1 CSLPEEVVRKIH
13 QVDQQSSTLTTSGIT
28 GFSARILDKSEYR
41 MEKRGAAGTG
51 DIIVV
56 QLVEIIKKPG
66 QSLGLYLREG
76 NGTDRSSGVFA
87 SRFGENSELEKYGDI
102 IRPGDEI
109 LSVNNVD
116 VSAMSIDDVVLVLS
130 IPRRLL
136 LRIRYIK
143 NKRERMTQSQSMVTR
158 PVVVFQRTD
167 QEQHD
172 DTPSSTLLNHPT
184 STANTWLG
192 KKARQQQ
199 EMAKRC
205 SQPSSA
211 LSSSATATS
220 GVSSMMTMNLRQH
233 FTTAHS
239 SRLLNS
245 QAEKLEETVSRTARV
260 PPPKLLP
267 STVRRADSFTTNAQL
282 PTQMLPSYTYSMP
295 RSLAQRSVPLPS
307 FPGPSTAPDYLSA
320 SSSYVTFPGSL
331 GLSQFHVP
339 LGTSRPLPIN
349 QRSLSDVAGYAMH
362 HSLCSPPGAMDP
374 RYMFRGQSAWHP
386 VDLSDRSNSLPR
398 RCAVSGTAPRTV
410 KWRNDV
416 IDGANARMRLG
427 GNNISGQY
435 GRTIDDIFSAQE
447 YRNWACIDTGIRP
460 QERQSR
466 WSHTYGEKPGASIRS
481 SSLPSRAL
489 LTATNRFSLGH
500 ERGDLLDRLH
510 VSPLM
515 NRRVPLRVAGPGFDV
530 DTALDVTSLTGI
542 LVIQIIEGRGLKM
555 PEKQKA
561 FTEEMYCVLEV
572 NETHR
577 ARTGVSTAEQKFR
590 WRETF
595 EIDVQHATH
604 INFFVYSWHPQYRHK
619 LCHKGSLKLLEAFVV
634 DRLNGNRM
642 FALNL
647 EPKGQLI
654 VKIAYHNAAVAFRRI
669 VNCRHD
675 GLFGIPLQQL
685 VEREGRETPL
695 VLSRLLQ
702 EIEHRGV
709 DYSGLYILCGSLE
722 KKRMLREELE
732 LNVERARLSVE
743 AVPDTNVLACLV
755 KDFLRELPE
764 PLISISI
771 YSMIVE
777 AFSVALPNDPR
788 GNRRL
793 LLRVID
799 CLPTP
804 NKNTLIQIMDHLKTV
819 MSSEQHNGITTAR
832 LTGIFGCLLFC
843 SCNAPVE
850 SDNTQGSSGTYP
862 PKTVINPL
870 DTDQATRTLRLLI
883 DIWPSRVNGSESS
896 GSGSASSSTDVTS
909 AINPVSESQC

>member
-1 CSLPEEVVRKIH
+1 MVISGCSLPEEVVRKIH

-41 MEKRGAAGTG
+41 MEKRGTTGTG

-136 LRIRYIK
+136 LRIRFIK
-143 NKRERMTQSQSMVTR
+143 NKRERLTQSQSMVAR
-158 PVVVFQRTD
+158 PVVVFQRSD

-199 EMAKRC
+199 EMVKRC

-211 LSSSATATS
+211 SSSSATAT
-220 GVSSMMTMNLRQH
+220 GVSSMVTMSPRQH
-233 FTTAHS
+233 FISHP

-245 QAEKLEETVSRTARV
+245 QAEKLEETVSRTGRV

-267 STVRRADSFTTNAQL
+267 SSVRRADSFTTTAQL
-282 PTQMLPSYTYSMP
+282 PTQMLPSYTYSVP
-295 RSLAQRSVPLPS
+295 RSLTQRPVPPLSP
-307 FPGPSTAPDYLSA
+307 FPGPSTVPDYLPA
-320 SSSYVTFPGSL
+320 SSSYGAFPGSL
-331 GLSQFHVP
+331 GFSQFHVP
-339 LGTSRPLPIN
+339 PGASRPLPIN

-362 HSLCSPPGAMDP
+362 HSLCSPSGVTDP

-386 VDLSDRSNSLPR
+386 VDPSSRSNSLPR
-398 RCAVSGTAPRTV
+398 RRAASGTAPRTV

-416 IDGANARMRLG
+416 IDGANARVRLG
-427 GNNISGQY
+427 SSNVSGQY

-447 YRNWACIDTGIRP
+447 YRNWASIDTGIRP

-481 SSLPSRAL
+481 SSLPSRAM
-489 LTATNRFSLGH
+489 LTAANRFSLGH

-530 DTALDVTSLTGI
+530 DTPLDVTSLTGI
-542 LVIQIIEGRGLKM
+542 LVVQIIEGRGLRM

-604 INFFVYSWHPQYRHK
+604 TNFFVYSWHPQYRHK

-654 VKIAYHNAAVAFRRI
+654 VKIAFHSVAAAFRRI
-669 VNCRHD
+669 VNCRYD
-675 GLFGIPLQQL
+675 GLFGIPLQRL
-685 VEREGRETPL
+685 VAREGRETPL
-695 VLSRLLQ
+695 ILSRLLQ
-702 EIEHRGV
+702 EIEHRGI
-709 DYSGLYILCGSLE
+709 DYSGLYIHVTVCGSLE

-732 LNVERARLSVE
+732 LNVERARLNVE

-764 PLISISI
+764 PLISTSI

-777 AFSVALPNDPR
+777 AFSVALPNDPQ

-799 CLPTP
+799 CLPAP
-804 NKNTLIQIMDHLKTV
+804 NKNTLIQIMDHLKLV
-819 MSSEQHNGITTAR
+819 MSSEQHNGITAAR

-843 SCNAPVE
+843 SCNAPTE
-850 SDNTQGSSGTYP
+850 SGSTQAGSSIYP
-862 PKTVINPL
+862 PKMVVNPL
-870 DTDQATRTLRLLI
+870 DTDQAARTLRLLV
-883 DIWPSRVNGSESS
+883 DIWPSRVSKS
-896 GSGSASSSTDVTS
+896 D
-909 AINPVSESQC
+909 

>member
-1 CSLPEEVVRKIH
+1 
-13 QVDQQSSTLTTSGIT
+13 
-28 GFSARILDKSEYR
+28 
-41 MEKRGAAGTG
+41 
-51 DIIVV
+51 
-56 QLVEIIKKPG
+56 
-66 QSLGLYLREG
+66 
-76 NGTDRSSGVFA
+76 
-87 SRFGENSELEKYGDI
+87 
-102 IRPGDEI
+102 
-109 LSVNNVD
+109 
-116 VSAMSIDDVVLVLS
+116 
-130 IPRRLL
+130 
-136 LRIRYIK
+136 
-143 NKRERMTQSQSMVTR
+143 
-158 PVVVFQRTD
+158 
-167 QEQHD
+167 
-172 DTPSSTLLNHPT
+172 
-184 STANTWLG
+184 
-192 KKARQQQ
+192 
-199 EMAKRC
+199 MAKRC

-211 LSSSATATS
+211 SSSSVTAT
-220 GVSSMMTMNLRQH
+220 GVSSMMTISPRQH
-233 FTTAHS
+233 FTGQQS
-239 SRLLNS
+239 SRHLNS
-245 QAEKLEETVSRTARV
+245 QTEKLEETVSRTARI

-282 PTQMLPSYTYSMP
+282 PIQMLPSYTYSMP
-295 RSLAQRSVPLPS
+295 RSLTQRPVPLQS
-307 FPGPSTAPDYLSA
+307 FPGPSTAPDYLPA
-320 SSSYVTFPGSL
+320 SSSYGAFPGSF

-339 LGTSRPLPIN
+339 SSGTSRPLPIN

-362 HSLCSPPGAMDP
+362 HSLCSPSGAMDP
-374 RYMFRGQSAWHP
+374 RYMLRGQSAWHP
-386 VDLSDRSNSLPR
+386 IDSSIRSNSLPR
-398 RCAVSGTAPRTV
+398 RRAISGTAPRSV

-416 IDGANARMRLG
+416 IDGANARMRFG
-427 GNNISGQY
+427 SSNVSGQY

-447 YRNWACIDTGIRP
+447 YRNWACFDTGIRP
-460 QERQSR
+460 EERQSR

-481 SSLPSRAL
+481 SSLPSRAM

-500 ERGDLLDRLH
+500 ERGDVLDRLH

-515 NRRVPLRVAGPGFDV
+515 NRRVPLRIAGPGFDV
-530 DTALDVTSLTGI
+530 DTPLDVTSLTGI
-542 LVIQIIEGRGLKM
+542 LIVQIIEGRGLRM

-604 INFFVYSWHPQYRHK
+604 TNFFVYSWHPRYRHK

-654 VKIAYHNAAVAFRRI
+654 VKIAFHSVAVAFRRI
-669 VNCRHD
+669 VNCRYD
-675 GLFGIPLQQL
+675 GLFGIPLQRL
-685 VEREGRETPL
+685 VAREGRETPL

-732 LNVERARLSVE
+732 INVERARLNVE

-764 PLISISI
+764 PLISTSI
-771 YSMIVE
+771 YNMIVE

-799 CLPTP
+799 CLPAA
-804 NKNTLIQIMDHLKTV
+804 NKNTLIQIMDHLKMV
-819 MSSEQHNGITTAR
+819 MSSEQHNGITAAR
-832 LTGIFGCLLFC
+832 LTDIFGCLLFC
-843 SCNAPVE
+843 SCNGTME
-850 SDNTQGSSGTYP
+850 NSSTEDSSGIYQS
-862 PKTVINPL
+862 KTIINPL
-870 DTDQATRTLRLLI
+870 DTDQAARTLRSLI

-896 GSGSASSSTDVTS
+896 SSGSVSNSTDVTNT
-909 AINPVSESQC
+909 INPVSESQC